1 MRRTAGKSR
10 CQRRRLWL
18 MILLTGCCLL
28 MAAPMLR
35 AGQVD
40 DELAA
45 RHGLDEILDLWRSE
59 EFEALSLRVT
69 YSAGISQGSFLERM
83 VYASRVPACCWEK
96 LQDVE
101 AVWLGEG
108 RVSIKAR
115 VGLESGGV
123 SFEKHSFYLVRE
135 DGVWKVPAADILA
148 MAAPNMQRIPRKIPL
163 RQE

>member
-1 MRRTAGKSR
+1 MT
-10 CQRRRLWL
+10 
-18 MILLTGCCLL
+18 LLTGCCFL
-28 MAAPMLR
+28 MTAPMLR

-40 DELAA
+40 DEIAA
-45 RHGLDEILDLWRSE
+45 RQGLEEILDLWRGE
-59 EFEALSLRVT
+59 EFETLSLRIS
-69 YSAGISQGSFLERM
+69 YSGGISQGSFLERI

-115 VGLESGGV
+115 VGLESGGI
-123 SFEKHSFYLVRE
+123 SFVKHSFYLVRE

-148 MAAPNMQRIPRKIPL
+148 LAAPNMQRIPRKIPL

>member
-1 MRRTAGKSR
+1 M
-10 CQRRRLWL
+10 CHPRRLWL
-18 MILLTGCCLL
+18 KILLAGCCFL
-28 MAAPMLR
+28 MTAPLLR
-35 AGQVD
+35 AGQID
-40 DELAA
+40 DEVAA
-45 RHGLDEILDLWRSE
+45 RQGLEEILDLWRGE

-96 LQDVE
+96 LQDAE

-108 RVSIKAR
+108 SVSIKAR
-115 VGLESGGV
+115 VGLESGRV
-123 SFEKHSFYLVRE
+123 SFVKHSFYLVSE

-148 MAAPNMQRIPRKIPL
+148 LAAPNMQRIPRKIPL